1 MSTLSAPNRAP
12 GTLRSYIF
20 WAYERGSLQYDVM
33 VTLILLFLFISPRLI
48 DFHDRPIPE
57 VPKRA
62 SEVLVRDAGGAG
74 EAHRFVFEIRADD
87 LESDHTDAER
97 QERLNQIVHNIADD
111 GQIQTITPV
120 LDPNKRIVAYDVEV
134 RR

>member
-1 MSTLSAPNRAP
+1 MTR
-12 GTLRSYIF
+12 TLRSYIF

-62 SEVLVRDAGGAG
+62 SEVLVRDAGQAG
-74 EAHRFVFEIRADD
+74 EGRRFVYEIRADD
-87 LESDHTDAER
+87 LEGAQTEAER
-97 QERLNQIVHNIADD
+97 QQRIDRIVHNIADD
-111 GQIQTITPV
+111 GQIQNIKPV
-120 LDPNKRIVAYDVEV
+120 LDPHKRIVAYDVEV

>member
-1 MSTLSAPNRAP
+1 MSSTT

-33 VTLILLFLFISPRLI
+33 VTLILLFVFISPHLV

-62 SEVLVRDAGGAG
+62 SEVLVRDAGEVG
-74 EAHRFVFEIRADD
+74 EGRRFVYEIRADD
-87 LESDHTDAER
+87 LESAHTDAER
-97 QERLNQIVHNIADD
+97 TERIDRIVHNIADD
-111 GQIQTITPV
+111 GKISDIKPV
-120 LDPNKRIVAYDVEV
+120 LAPHKRVVAYDVDV

>member
-1 MSTLSAPNRAP
+1 MT

-33 VTLILLFLFISPRLI
+33 VTLILLFLFISPHLI

-62 SEVLVRDAGGAG
+62 SEVLVRDAGEAG
-74 EAHRFVFEIRADD
+74 EAHRFVYEIRADD
-87 LESDHTDAER
+87 LESAGTDAER
-97 QERLNQIVHNIADD
+97 RERIDRIVHTIAGDAEID
-111 GQIQTITPV
+111 TMTPV
-120 LDPNKRIVAYDVEV
+120 LDPHKRIVAYDIEV